1 MGCKE
6 QATHRCAK
14 TRRTCRTSHLI
25 QLMTTPQMPPPDDDV
40 PIGRMLVWITI
51 GVILVLGLWL
61 FMRYGREVAPL
72 IAP

>member
-1 MGCKE
+1 
-6 QATHRCAK
+6 
-14 TRRTCRTSHLI
+14 
-25 QLMTTPQMPPPDDDV
+25 MTTPQTPPPDDDV
-40 PIGRMLVWITI
+40 PLGRMLVWITI